1 MLHPELQGAV
11 TPCYPQQLPSQGV
24 GDTGFSSLCPLII
37 DEVLSGLQKKRK
49 KMSSSSPFSSFYPK
63 LSTIALSAAGNSGLV
78 DPHDTTPGA
87 VEQGAQARPQ
97 GNQPLQRDRFPRPPL
112 TAPPHPGTAEAAD
125 EFFLIIVLWRICAE
139 MRKRLE
145 T

>member
-63 LSTIALSAAGNSGLV
+63 LSTTALSAAGNSGLV

-87 VEQGAQARPQ
+87 VEQGAQATGEPASAARPLPQ
-97 GNQPLQRDRFPRPPL
+97 TTPPGPASPGN
-112 TAPPHPGTAEAAD
+112 
-125 EFFLIIVLWRICAE
+125 C
-139 MRKRLE
+139 
-145 T
+145 